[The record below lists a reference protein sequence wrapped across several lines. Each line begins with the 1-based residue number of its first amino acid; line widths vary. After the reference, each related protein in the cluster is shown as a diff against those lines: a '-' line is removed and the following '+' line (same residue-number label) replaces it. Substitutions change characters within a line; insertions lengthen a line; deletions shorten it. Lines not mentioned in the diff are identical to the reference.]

1 VRDDANRRGQVSRRD
16 DCPNQFECSKI
27 ILLPIIARNGIP
39 GINQDNSGIKYFE
52 RFTKL
57 LAEFAT
63 VKA

>member
-1 VRDDANRRGQVSRRD
+1 VRDDTNRRRQISRRD
-16 DCPNQFECSKI
+16 DCPNQFECCKI
-27 ILLPIIARNGIP
+27 ILLPIIACNGIP

-57 LAEFAT
+57 LLEFAT

>member
-1 VRDDANRRGQVSRRD
+1 
-16 DCPNQFECSKI
+16 
-27 ILLPIIARNGIP
+27 LPIIARNGIP